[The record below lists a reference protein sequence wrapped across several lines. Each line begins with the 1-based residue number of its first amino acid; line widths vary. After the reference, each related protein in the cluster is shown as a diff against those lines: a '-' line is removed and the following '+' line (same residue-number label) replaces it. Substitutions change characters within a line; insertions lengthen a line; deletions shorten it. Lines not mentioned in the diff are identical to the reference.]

1 MKIFNRWMYFDYSA
15 LNSNLISTGISY
27 QGYHWNRIYENICYV
42 CIISL
47 LHRIRYI
54 HIYVRIRRA
63 VDRSNIRKFFLYIY
77 IIHST
82 QMHSTR
88 VTSKSVLCMHTI
100 LLLTHIITPHIYCH
114 IYLVSLVLEKPE
126 LSNHQSQYCG
136 IATSHIMLWCKIQ
149 LV

>member
-1 MKIFNRWMYFDYSA
+1 MY
-15 LNSNLISTGISY
+15 LISNLISTGIPY
-27 QGYHWNRIYENICYV
+27 QGYHWNRICEHICYV

-54 HIYVRIRRA
+54 HVHIYVRIRRA
-63 VDRSNIRKFFLYIY
+63 VERSNIRKFFLY

-88 VTSKSVLCMHTI
+88 VTPKSVLCMHTI

-114 IYLVSLVLEKPE
+114 LYRVSLVLEKPE